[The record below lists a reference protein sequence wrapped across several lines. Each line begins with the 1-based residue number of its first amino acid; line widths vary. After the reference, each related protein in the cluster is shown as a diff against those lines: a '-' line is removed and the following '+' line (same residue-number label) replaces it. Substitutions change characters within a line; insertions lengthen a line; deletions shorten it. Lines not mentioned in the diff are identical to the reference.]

1 MARIIVASY
10 MIRYPLGGMLS
21 WSLQWLV
28 GLRRLGHDVFF
39 VEKGN
44 YPEACYN
51 PETRLNTDDPSRG
64 IAVVDA
70 LFRRFDLED
79 RWCFVDYEG
88 TYYGCPPKEIRERFR
103 DADLFLDIGTHGSW
117 LGEAAESGLRVL
129 VDGEPGYNQ
138 MKMELRAE
146 HGVIDPPYDWY
157 YSNGANVGTPASSS
171 PTAGKEWR
179 AIFNPVVVDLFT
191 CPAGTPAN
199 PFTTVMNW
207 QAHDPL
213 TYRGIVYGQKNVEFE
228 KFRELPSRTRAAMEV
243 AVSGKVPFDSLRQAG
258 WRVSSAQE
266 VTTTFDSYRDY
277 IARSAGEFS
286 VCKEAYVSTNSGWFS
301 DRSAAYLASGRP
313 VVMQETG
320 FSTHLPCGEG
330 LFAPGTV
337 DEAAAAL
344 DAILANYSLHAR
356 RAREIAQEYLAAETI
371 LPRLLQ
377 QLGL

>member
-1 MARIIVASY
+1 MARIIVGSY

-39 VEKGN
+39 VEKAN
-44 YPEACYN
+44 YPRACYD

-70 LFRRFDLED
+70 LFRRFDFEH
-79 RWCFVDYEG
+79 RWCFVDYAG
-88 TYYGCPPKEIRERFR
+88 NYYGCSQQGIRRRFR

-117 LGEAAESGLRVL
+117 MDEAAASGLRVL

-146 HGVIDPPYDWY
+146 RGVSDPRYDRY
-157 YSNGANVGTPASSS
+157 YSNGANVGTAASSS
-171 PTAGKEWR
+171 PTADKSWR
-179 AIFNPVVVDLFT
+179 AVFNPVVVDLFT
-191 CPAGTPAN
+191 CPPGLPDN

-207 QAHDPL
+207 QSHDPL
-213 TYRGIVYGQKNVEFE
+213 IYREVVYGQKDVEFE
-228 KFRELPSRTRAAMEV
+228 KFLELPTRTRATVEV
-243 AVSGKVPFDSLRQAG
+243 AVAGEVPVDSLRQTG

-266 VTTTFDSYRDY
+266 VTSTFDSYRDY
-277 IARSAGEFS
+277 IARSAGEFA
-286 VCKEAYVSTNSGWFS
+286 VCKEAYVATNSGWFS

-320 FSTHLPCGEG
+320 FSAHLPCGEG
-330 LFAPGTV
+330 LFAPRTV
-337 DEAAAAL
+337 DEAASAL
-344 DAILANYSLHAR
+344 DDILAAYRLHAK
-356 RAREIAQEYLAAETI
+356 RAREIAQEYLAAETV
-371 LPRLLQ
+371 LARLLGD
-377 QLGL
+377 LGL